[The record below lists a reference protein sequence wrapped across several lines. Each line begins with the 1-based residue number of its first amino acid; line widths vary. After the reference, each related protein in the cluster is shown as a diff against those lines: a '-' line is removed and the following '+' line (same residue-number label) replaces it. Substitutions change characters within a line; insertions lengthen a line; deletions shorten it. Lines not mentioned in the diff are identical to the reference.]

1 VSDAARPDRG
11 GPGPPA
17 VHALLAPQRALR
29 ARFEAFR
36 AALSRGDR
44 VAVELELSEF
54 ELALRRRI
62 ELELR
67 VLQPALSRAP
77 LPGRDARRE
86 LELQY
91 VQLRE
96 LTRHLA
102 QRIASG
108 VAIGEVLGFAEN
120 LDRRLA
126 AHESEI
132 ERVYY
137 PAALPALSA
146 EDRRA
151 LAGEA

>member
-1 VSDAARPDRG
+1 MSDGAAHD
-11 GPGPPA
+11 A
-17 VHALLAPQRALR
+17 EIHALLAPQRALR
-29 ARFEAFR
+29 LRFEAFR
-36 AALSRGDR
+36 RALVLGDR
-44 VAVELELSEF
+44 VAVELDLREL
-54 ELALRRRI
+54 ELLLRRRI

-67 VLQPALSRAP
+67 LLQPAIARAS

-86 LELQY
+86 LELEY

-108 VAIGEVLGFAEN
+108 AAMGEVLGFAEN

-126 AHESEI
+126 AHESEM

-151 LAGEA
+151 LSGGA